1 MESNKKIL
9 LFNVKEDKS
18 AQIKFLCESFGI
30 QTITVAKEQYNEP
43 LGVLAGIKGIAK
55 SGLPYRGREFKTEMM
70 VFYGVDSDALDK
82 FLEKY
87 RENNIE
93 PINLKA
99 VITFHNMFWSAK
111 KLHSELLKE
120 HMNFQGK

>member
-1 MESNKKIL
+1 MESNKKVL
-9 LFNVKEDKS
+9 LFNVNAEKKTQIEDLCKS
-18 AQIKFLCESFGI
+18 FDI
-30 QTITVAKEQYNEP
+30 QTITIAKEQYNQP
-43 LGVLAGIKGIAK
+43 LGVLAGIKGVAK
-55 SGLPYRGREFKTEMM
+55 SSLPYRGREFKMEMI

-82 FLEKY
+82 FLKKY
-87 RENNIE
+87 RESGIE